1 MKPNNE
7 KSLFH
12 FLLDAMDKVAS
23 GDMDFSQAKAITDLS
38 REAEKLLRG
47 ERERVKLEMQ
57 MDEHQRN
64 FGKRPHLRE
73 LASKGFANTTE
84 QFIEE

>member
-1 MKPNNE
+1 MKPTNE

-12 FLLDAMDKVAS
+12 FILDTMEKVAN
-23 GDMDFSQAKAITDLS
+23 GNIDKDQALCITKLS
-38 REAEKLLRG
+38 NEATKLLKNEQDRC
-47 ERERVKLEMQ
+47 KLEMQ

-64 FGKRPHLRE
+64 FGKRPHFRE
-73 LASKGFANTTE
+73 LASKGFANTTD

>member
-1 MKPNNE
+1 MKPTNE

-12 FLLDAMDKVAS
+12 FILDTMDKVAN
-23 GDMDFSQAKAITDLS
+23 GEIDKDQAICITKLS
-38 REAEKLLRG
+38 NEATKLLKN
-47 ERERVKLEMQ
+47 EHDRVKLEMQ

-64 FGKRPHLRE
+64 FGKRPVLRE
-73 LASKGFANTTE
+73 LASKGFTNTIE

>member
-1 MKPNNE
+1 MKASNE

-12 FLLDAMDKVAS
+12 FLLDTMDKVVK
-23 GDMDFSQAKAITDLS
+23 GEVDKDQALCITKLS
-38 REAEKLLRG
+38 NEATKLLKN
-47 ERERVKLEMQ
+47 EQDRVRLEML

-64 FGKRPHLRE
+64 FGKKPHLRE

>member
-1 MKPNNE
+1 MKPTNE

-12 FLLDAMDKVAS
+12 FILDAMDKVAN
-23 GDMDFSQAKAITDLS
+23 GEMDKDQALCISKLS
-38 REAEKLLRG
+38 NEATKLLKN
-47 ERERVKLEMQ
+47 EQDRVKLEMQ

-64 FGKRPHLRE
+64 FGRKPHMRE
-73 LASKGFANTTE
+73 LASKGFANTTD

>member
-1 MKPNNE
+1 MKPTNE

-12 FLLDAMDKVAS
+12 FLLDAMDKVAN
-23 GDMDFSQAKAITDLS
+23 GEIDFNQAKAITDLS
-38 REAEKLLRG
+38 KEAEKLLKG
-47 ERERVKLEMQ
+47 ERERCKLEMQ
-57 MDEHQRN
+57 MNEHQRN